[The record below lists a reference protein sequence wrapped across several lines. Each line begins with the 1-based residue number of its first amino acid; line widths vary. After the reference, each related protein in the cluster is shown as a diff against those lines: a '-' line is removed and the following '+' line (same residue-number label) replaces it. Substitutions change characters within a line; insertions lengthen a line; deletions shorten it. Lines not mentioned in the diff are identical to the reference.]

1 MAKIIAL
8 VEDEQSIRDNY
19 AQWLRRHG
27 YKVQEYASKQEASKG
42 FSIQLPDLAVLDIGL
57 GDDAEGGFDL
67 CRELRAKSVTLPII
81 FLSALDSDF
90 DMISGL
96 RLGADDYLTKDV
108 SLPFLQARINALFRR
123 LQALS
128 QPENQEAKI
137 CRGDLVLDPDR
148 FTAHWQGI
156 DLNLTLTEFWMLHAL
171 ILRPG
176 HVKQR
181 EQLLRDANVIVEEN
195 TITSHVKRMRR
206 KFEAISDNFD
216 YIETV
221 YGVGYRWSG
230 PIS

>member
-1 MAKIIAL
+1 MAKVIAL

-27 YKVQEYASKQEASKG
+27 YEVQEYASKKEASEG
-42 FSIQLPDLAVLDIGL
+42 FARQLPDLAVLDIGL
-57 GDDAEGGFDL
+57 GDEAEGGFDL
-67 CRELRAKSVTLPII
+67 CRELRGKSVTLPII

-123 LQALS
+123 LEALS
-128 QPENQEAKI
+128 QPENKEAKI
-137 CRGDLVLDPDR
+137 RRGDLVLDSDR

-156 DLNLTLTEFWMLHAL
+156 DLALTLTEFWMLHAL

-206 KFEAISDNFD
+206 KFEAITAGFD

-230 PIS
+230 PVN